1 MTCPVARGTSPPMNV
16 AETEL
21 SARHARLA
29 GLLYLVPMFLG
40 PFSMMYVPHAI
51 VVPGDAAATAAQLVA
66 SEGLFRAGML
76 SDAIIVLSELAL
88 TAVLYVL
95 LRPAGRTL
103 ALTATFARL
112 AMTVLQAANL
122 VPQLAALELVTAG
135 GESLDAL
142 PREALALFA
151 LTVHDA
157 GMRVWEIL
165 FGLHC
170 ALVGVLVFR
179 SGLFP
184 RVLGALMGL
193 AALGYAL
200 EGVGHLVAPGMGPL
214 FASIVGVT
222 ALVGEVPFVL
232 WLVLRGA
239 RPRRSGSASGPRES
253 APSDADADGWRD
265 GDVREDRRGRGAVP
279 ERC

>member
-1 MTCPVARGTSPPMNV
+1 MTV

-21 SARHARLA
+21 PARHARVA

-51 VVPGDAAATAAQLVA
+51 VVPGDAAATAAHLVA
-66 SEGLFRAGML
+66 SESLFRMGML

-88 TAVLYVL
+88 TAVLYAL
-95 LRPAGRTL
+95 LQPAGRTL
-103 ALTATFARL
+103 ALTATLARL
-112 AMTVLQAANL
+112 GMTVLQAANL
-122 VPQLAALELVTAG
+122 IPQLAALELVTG
-135 GESLDAL
+135 GAESLVGL
-142 PREALALFA
+142 PREALALLA

-170 ALVGVLVFR
+170 VLVGVLVYR

-184 RVLGALMGL
+184 RAFGPLMGL

-200 EGVGHLVAPGMGPL
+200 EGVGHLVAPGMSAL

-232 WLVLRGA
+232 WLVFRGA
-239 RPRRSGSASGPRES
+239 RPRGYGPESSPRES
-253 APSDADADGWRD
+253 VPSHAVDSAS
-265 GDVREDRRGRGAVP
+265 RGPGAVL
-279 ERC
+279 RGGL

>member
-1 MTCPVARGTSPPMNV
+1 MRFCMGGLRSSSMTGPVAHGTSNPMNA

-21 SARHARLA
+21 RAPHPRLA

-40 PFSMMYVPHAI
+40 PFSMMYVPQAI
-51 VVPGDAAATAAQLVA
+51 VVPGDAAATAAHLVA

-76 SDAIIVLSELAL
+76 SDAVIVLSELAL
-88 TAVLYVL
+88 TSVLYSL

-122 VPQLAALELVTAG
+122 VPQLAALQLITAG
-135 GESLDAL
+135 DESLAAFDVVQ
-142 PREALALFA
+142 RQALALFA
-151 LTVHDA
+151 LSVHDA

-165 FGLHC
+165 FALHC

-184 RVLGALMGL
+184 RAFGPLMGL

-200 EGVGHLVAPGMGPL
+200 EGVGHVVAPHMGAL
-214 FASIVGVT
+214 FASVVGIT

-232 WLVLRGA
+232 WLVFRGVGA
-239 RPRRSGSASGPRES
+239 RRL
-253 APSDADADGWRD
+253 
-265 GDVREDRRGRGAVP
+265 REDTVVP
-279 ERC
+279 A